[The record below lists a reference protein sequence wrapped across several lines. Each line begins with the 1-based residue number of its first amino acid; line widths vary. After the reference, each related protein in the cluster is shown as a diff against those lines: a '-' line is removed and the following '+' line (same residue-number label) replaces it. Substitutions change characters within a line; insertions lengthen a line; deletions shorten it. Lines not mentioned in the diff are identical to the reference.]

1 VYGSQASGIKLLWG
15 ADYSMKYPYMLQS
28 PPPIIRFLANKI
40 QSTEADFE
48 EYLIDVATIFSEF
61 DGLTYDRDAIVD
73 RFLVLSGRS
82 NESERDPSFYRDK
95 FSSYASFLGILI
107 VVREGGRWVCRLSG
121 AASQLLCGDE
131 PNVRAFSRVQL
142 CLFQYPYLVG
152 TQYKTNSASIVWNA
166 REPIVKMIDSQVRV
180 VPFRLILRALKVKAE
195 VSNIAL
201 SSISLIHKEIFFL
214 FNSTFSNQHPNP
226 SEDAISRVLGLSE
239 IEELPSTLD
248 LEEFQRNFHFFETT
262 GLIKRSEG
270 SLMLDLSNDLES
282 SSSKLE
288 MINSIANMTSFCE
301 EFYNYGSLPIEAHLK
316 QIAYDAVWSKYYDG
330 SKLPQ
335 DVYSCLTGGLP
346 SNQTLASQGDSEEDD
361 ESSTISPTVS
371 LPPLTLRQ
379 TSRPSRTYNSNESTA
394 DPELTRLKR
403 QKSNAYHRFLVK
415 KVEEQLRARGCK
427 KPKDNIYIDLAGELN
442 GIKILFEM
450 KSCNS
455 NNVISQIRKA
465 VSQVYEY
472 RYRYAH
478 EFPQESTLLCIVAQE
493 RPDDWLLNY
502 LINDRDIN
510 VIWLEGDINLACASD
525 CNELIRQLVDRVE

>member
-1 VYGSQASGIKLLWG
+1 
-15 ADYSMKYPYMLQS
+15 MLQS

-48 EYLIDVATIFSEF
+48 EYLIDVATIFAEF
-61 DGLTYDRDAIVD
+61 DGQTYDRDAIVD

-82 NESERDPSFYRDK
+82 HGSKRDPSFYRDK

-107 VVREGGRWVCRLSG
+107 VVREGDRWVCRLSG

-142 CLFQYPYLVG
+142 CLFQYPYIVG
-152 TQYKTNSASIVWNA
+152 TKYKTNSASIVWNA
-166 REPIVKMIDSQVRV
+166 LDPIVNMIEHRVRV
-180 VPFRLILRALKVKAE
+180 VPFRLILSTLKIK
-195 VSNIAL
+195 SKINNISL
-201 SSISLIHKEIFFL
+201 SSVSLTHKEIFFL
-214 FNSTFSNQHPNP
+214 FNSTFTNQHLNP
-226 SEDAISRVLGLSE
+226 SEDEISRVLGLSE

-282 SSSKLE
+282 SSFKLE
-288 MINSIANMTSFCE
+288 MINSIASMTSFCE
-301 EFYNYGSLPIEAHLK
+301 EFYNYGSLSIEAHLK
-316 QIAYDAVWSKYYDG
+316 HMAYDAVWSQYYDG

-346 SNQTLASQGDSEEDD
+346 SNQTLSTQGDSEEDD
-361 ESSTISPTVS
+361 ESLTISPTVS
-371 LPPLTLRQ
+371 FPPLTLKQ
-379 TSRPSRTYNSNESTA
+379 ASRPSRTYNSNESTA

-415 KVEEQLRARGCK
+415 KVEEQLRARGCEE
-427 KPKDNIYIDLAGELN
+427 PKDNIYIDLAGELN

-493 RPDDWLLNY
+493 RPGDWWLNY
-502 LINDRDIN
+502 LISDRGIN
-510 VIWLEGDINLACASD
+510 IIWLEGDVNLACASD
-525 CNELIRQLVDRVE
+525 CDELIRQLVDRVE

>member
-1 VYGSQASGIKLLWG
+1 
-15 ADYSMKYPYMLQS
+15 MLQS